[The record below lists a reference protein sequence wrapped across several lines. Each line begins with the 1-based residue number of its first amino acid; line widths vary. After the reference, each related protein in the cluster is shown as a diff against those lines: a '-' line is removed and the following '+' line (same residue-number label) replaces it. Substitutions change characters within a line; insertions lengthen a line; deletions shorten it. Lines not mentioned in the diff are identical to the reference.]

1 VDMKLTKKSALLE
14 LHCIDP
20 KHKQNGD
27 HRQISLT
34 G

>member
-1 VDMKLTKKSALLE
+1 MKFTKKSALLE

-20 KHKQNGD
+20 KHKQNRD
-27 HRQISLT
+27 KRQISFT